1 MSSAATRMQSLIDG
15 LLTLSRVTTR
25 GQNFEVVDLAEIA
38 ADVVSDLESRI
49 ERAQAVVDVGKLPS
63 IQADPLQMRQL
74 LQNLLANALKFQREG
89 VPPVV
94 TISGRYVHG
103 PESRKPGQSPAD
115 ERCRIVVEDNGIGF
129 EDKYADRIFGVFQR
143 LHPRDVYDGTGIGL
157 AICRRIVERHGG
169 TITAHG
175 VLDKGSEFEVL
186 LPVAHSKR
194 KPETDEVR

>member
-1 MSSAATRMQSLIDG
+1 
-15 LLTLSRVTTR
+15 
-25 GQNFEVVDLAEIA
+25 
-38 ADVVSDLESRI
+38 
-49 ERAQAVVDVGKLPS
+49 
-63 IQADPLQMRQL
+63 
-74 LQNLLANALKFQREG
+74 

-94 TISGRYVHG
+94 KIEGKFVHG
-103 PESRKPGQSPAD
+103 RQQRPAARSAA
-115 ERCRIVVEDNGIGF
+115 EEQCRIVVEDNGIGF